1 MNETIL
7 SALRRMPTATANA
20 LFPKNVA
27 CALCNREAVIGA
39 DGLCDDCRAAL
50 KPCPPLEARP
60 PLDGLSAAFLYD
72 GSVIGGIHRLKYD
85 NRRYVARFFAD
96 ALEIPQD
103 WSPDCIV
110 PVPLHPK
117 KQWKRGYN
125 QSELIA
131 RFFSARCGVP
141 VDTNMLVR
149 TKNTRSQA
157 RLDVAQRHTNVLG
170 AFSADSSARKRSV
183 LLLDDVTTTHS
194 TLYACATALKRAG
207 TIRVYALCVCAA
219 RSEVDL

>member
-1 MNETIL
+1 MKRSSGLLHSFAKSI
-7 SALRRMPTATANA
+7 ADA
-20 LFPKNVA
+20 LFPQNVA
-27 CALCNREAVIGA
+27 CALCNREALVGA

-85 NRRYVARFFAD
+85 NRRYVARFFAG
-96 ALEIPQD
+96 ALELPQG

-131 RFFSARCGVP
+131 RFFSARCGVT

-157 RLDVAQRHTNVLG
+157 RLDMAERCTNVLG
-170 AFSADSSARKRSV
+170 AFSADSTAMGRSV

-194 TLYACATALKRAG
+194 TLYACADALKRAG
-207 TIRVYALCVCAA
+207 AIRVYALCVCAA
-219 RSEVDL
+219 RFEADC